1 MKKCIAVLG
10 DGAWGT
16 AIATVLA
23 HNGYTVKL
31 WCYNNAVSCDIVTN
45 KCNSRY
51 LPGVQL
57 SANIIPFTDMQ
68 KVFDGVDTIFEAI
81 PVLYMRSVLEAAKP
95 FYQAHQVWI
104 VLSKGIETGTLLL
117 PTQIIDQVFQTTV
130 KSAVVSGPS
139 FAYELARQCPT
150 AVVVAAYQKE
160 IVSFVAKLL
169 TTPFL
174 RVETSADLLGVALCG
189 AYKNVIALMAGYL
202 EGAGL
207 GANIQ
212 AWAITRALAEM
223 AFLVEC
229 LGGKQETVYG
239 LSGLGDL
246 LLTATGQLSK
256 NRICGALLG
265 GGKPLQEVLASTGY
279 VPEGINTLQ
288 SLNLLVER
296 ANISLPL
303 CQAMYKVV
311 FEQGKAADIV
321 ASLSA

>member
-1 MKKCIAVLG
+1 MKKSIAVLG

-23 HNGYTVKL
+23 YNGYTVKL
-31 WCYNNAVSCDIVTN
+31 WCYNNAVRCDIVTN

-57 SANIIPFTDMQ
+57 SAHIIPLTDLQ
-68 KVFDGVDTIFEAI
+68 QVLEGVDTIFEAI
-81 PVLYMRSVLEAAKP
+81 PVLYMRSVLEQAKP
-95 FYQAHQVWI
+95 FYRAHQIWI
-104 VLSKGIETGTLLL
+104 VLSKGIEVGTLFL
-117 PTQIIDQVFQTTV
+117 PAQMLDQIFATTV
-130 KSAVVSGPS
+130 NTAVVSGPS
-139 FAYELARQCPT
+139 FAFELARQRST
-150 AVVVAAYQKE
+150 AVVAAACQKE
-160 IVSFVAKLL
+160 IASFVAQLL

-174 RVETSADLLGVALCG
+174 HVQISADVRGVALCG
-189 AYKNVIALMAGYL
+189 AYKNVIALLAGYL
-202 EGAGL
+202 EGAGF
-207 GANIQ
+207 GANLQ

-223 AFLVEC
+223 ARLVEH

-265 GGKPLQEVLASTGY
+265 GGKRLEEVLASTGY

-288 SLNLLVER
+288 SLHLLVER

-303 CQAMYKVV
+303 CKAVYKVI
-311 FEQGKAADIV
+311 FEQAQVDDII
-321 ASLSA
+321 ASLNA